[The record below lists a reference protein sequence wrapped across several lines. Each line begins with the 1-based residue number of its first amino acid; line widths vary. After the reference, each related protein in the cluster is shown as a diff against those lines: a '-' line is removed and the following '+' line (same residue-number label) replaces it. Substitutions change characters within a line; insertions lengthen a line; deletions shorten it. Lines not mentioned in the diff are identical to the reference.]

1 MTSNYSKY
9 DMFAAYRNPDR
20 IGNMIQNKISNIT
33 ENEFLFPNVDYSH
46 AYDDLIEKYSDLF
59 DGSSNST
66 EETDGDGQNVD
77 GENNSEGAEGT
88 EDGKA
93 TEGGTEDGK
102 ATEGGTEEG
111 TIATEEQMEE
121 LREAYEQV
129 EDEQGWLGKAWN
141 GVKNF
146 FGHSNGSDAVEEVL
160 DKAENGEVTYEEA
173 VEKLN
178 TYSSKQGSFVDTFAN
193 VTSGLAVALGA
204 VFSPFSFGA
213 TLAIGTAAG
222 AAMKVGIKASDKA
235 TNDVEG
241 DYKLKDFAKD
251 GLTGAVSSAVTVA
264 TAGIG
269 STGIN
274 LAKEGGKVAIKQVAV
289 EGAKA
294 GAKAGAID
302 GGVMSATNY
311 IADAAFDD
319 EEFSIGG
326 LASTT
331 LTGTVGGAATGGVV
345 GGVASSLTA
354 LKVNKSAGSSKAA
367 SELFEEASNETADQ
381 TTKNTAREA
390 SEQTIKDVSKGTTEQ
405 AAENAVQENIL
416 TGKQRKQVYKSN
428 GKVAKTQV
436 QRNTVL
442 KNKVE
447 NKEILNLQDAYK
459 AGFDESEIRAA
470 GLYNKLEKA
479 GTTAKAADD
488 ILQNSTEQVAT
499 QGEID
504 TSGESLKSI
513 SGKIKKTTRAK
524 TAITKRAKN
533 LASNA
538 KNLANMTPVEMK
550 DAIAGKAGATKQ
562 EFVDA
567 YKLLQDTDEYKTNL
581 LFRSVLDKAY
591 DTIDS

>member
-20 IGNMIQNKISNIT
+20 ISNMIQNKISNIA
-33 ENEFLFPNVDYSH
+33 ENEVIFPSVDYSDG
-46 AYDDLIEKYSDLF
+46 YNEILEKYSYLF

-66 EETDGDGQNVD
+66 VETDADGQNVD

-354 LKVNKSAGSSKAA
+354 LKVNKSSGSSKAA

-442 KNKVE
+442 KNKVN

-479 GTTAKAADD
+479 GTTSAKVNTF
-488 ILQNSTEQVAT
+488 L
-499 QGEID
+499 
-504 TSGESLKSI
+504 
-513 SGKIKKTTRAK
+513 
-524 TAITKRAKN
+524 TKRAKS
-533 LASNA
+533 LASNVQD
-538 KNLANMTPVEMK
+538 LANMTPVEMR

>member
-1 MTSNYSKY
+1 
-9 DMFAAYRNPDR
+9 MFAAYRNPDR
-20 IGNMIQNKISNIT
+20 ISNMIQNKISNID

-66 EETDGDGQNVD
+66 EETDGDGQSVD
-77 GENNSEGAEGT
+77 GENNSEDTEGT
-88 EDGKA
+88 EGA
-93 TEGGTEDGK
+93 VGTEGAEEGGT
-102 ATEGGTEEG
+102 AEEE

-146 FGHSNGSDAVEEVL
+146 FGHSNGSDAVEDVL
-160 DKAENGEVTYEEA
+160 DKAENGEVSYEEA

-178 TYSSKQGSFVDTFAN
+178 TYSQKQGSFVDTFAN

-241 DYKLKDFAKD
+241 DYKLKDLAKD
-251 GLTGAVSSAVTVA
+251 GITGAVGSAVTVA

-269 STGIN
+269 SAGIN
-274 LAKEGGKVAIKQVAV
+274 MAKEGGKVAIRQVAV

-302 GGVMSATNY
+302 GGVMGATNY

-326 LASTT
+326 LTGAT
-331 LTGTVGGAATGGVV
+331 LTGTIGGAATGGVV
-345 GGVASSLTA
+345 GGVASGLTA
-354 LKVNKSAGSSKAA
+354 LKVNKAAA
-367 SELFEEASNETADQ
+367 SSQTADGLLDEA
-381 TTKNTAREA
+381 TGKMTKQAASDASEDSMKLLPDDMFEDA
-390 SEQTIKDVSKGTTEQ
+390 SEQIADGLLNKTTGKTTEQ
-405 AAENAVQENIL
+405 AAKQTTAEAGEGLANANVKKTANNTSQENIL

-442 KNKVE
+442 KNKVN

-479 GTTAKAADD
+479 GTTSAKVNTF
-488 ILQNSTEQVAT
+488 L
-499 QGEID
+499 
-504 TSGESLKSI
+504 
-513 SGKIKKTTRAK
+513 
-524 TAITKRAKN
+524 TKRAKS
-533 LASNA
+533 LASNVQD
-538 KNLANMTPVEMK
+538 LANMTPVEMR

>member
-1 MTSNYSKY
+1 
-9 DMFAAYRNPDR
+9 
-20 IGNMIQNKISNIT
+20 
-33 ENEFLFPNVDYSH
+33 
-46 AYDDLIEKYSDLF
+46 
-59 DGSSNST
+59 
-66 EETDGDGQNVD
+66 
-77 GENNSEGAEGT
+77 
-88 EDGKA
+88 
-93 TEGGTEDGK
+93 
-102 ATEGGTEEG
+102 
-111 TIATEEQMEE
+111 MEE
-121 LREAYEQV
+121 LREDYEQV

-251 GLTGAVSSAVTVA
+251 GITGAVGSAVTVA
-264 TAGIG
+264 TAGIA

-274 LAKEGGKVAIKQVAV
+274 LAKEGGKVALKQAV
-289 EGAKA
+289 KEGAKA

-302 GGVMSATNY
+302 GGVMGATNY
-311 IADAAFDD
+311 VADAAFDD

-326 LASTT
+326 LTGAT
-331 LTGTVGGAATGGVV
+331 LTGTIGGAATGGVV

-354 LKVNKSAGSSKAA
+354 LKVNKAAA
-367 SELFEEASNETADQ
+367 SSQTADGLLDEATGKMTKQ
-381 TTKNTAREA
+381 TASDASEDSMKLLPDDMFEDA
-390 SEQTIKDVSKGTTEQ
+390 SEQTADGLLNKTTGKTTEQ
-405 AAENAVQENIL
+405 AAKQTTAEAGEGLTNANVKKTANNTSQENIL

-442 KNKVE
+442 KNKVN

-513 SGKIKKTTRAK
+513 SGKIKKTRAK

-538 KNLANMTPVEMK
+538 KDLANMTPVEMK

-562 EFVDA
+562 EFVSA
-567 YKLLQDTDEYKTNL
+567 YKLLQDTEEYKTNL
-581 LFRSVLDKAY
+581 IFRSALDSAY
-591 DTIDS
+591 KTINS

>member
-20 IGNMIQNKISNIT
+20 ISNMIQNKISNID

-66 EETDGDGQNVD
+66 EETDGDGQSVD
-77 GENNSEGAEGT
+77 GENNSEDTEGT
-88 EDGKA
+88 EGA
-93 TEGGTEDGK
+93 VGTEGAEEGGT
-102 ATEGGTEEG
+102 AEEE

-146 FGHSNGSDAVEEVL
+146 FGHSNGSDAVEDVL
-160 DKAENGEVTYEEA
+160 DKAENGEVSYEEA

-178 TYSSKQGSFVDTFAN
+178 TYSQKQGSFVDTFAN

-222 AAMKVGIKASDKA
+222 AAIKVGVKASDKA
-235 TNDVEG
+235 TNDVKG
-241 DYKLKDFAKD
+241 DYKLKDFTKD
-251 GLTGAVSSAVTVA
+251 GLTGAVGSAVTVA

-274 LAKEGGKVAIKQVAV
+274 LAKEGGKVAIKQVAL

-302 GGVMSATNY
+302 GGVMGATNY
-311 IADAAFDD
+311 VADAVFDG
-319 EEFSIGG
+319 EEFSVGG
-326 LASTT
+326 LTGAT
-331 LTGTVGGAATGGVV
+331 LTGTIGGAATGGVV
-345 GGVASSLTA
+345 GGVASGLTA

-367 SELFEEASNETADQ
+367 SEFFEEASNKSTEQAAENA
-381 TTKNTAREA
+381 TKKAG
-390 SEQTIKDVSKGTTEQ
+390 EQTIKDASKETTEQ
-405 AAENAVQENIL
+405 AAENTVQENIL
-416 TGKQRKQVYKSN
+416 TGKQRKKVYNSN

-442 KNKVE
+442 KNKVN

-479 GTTAKAADD
+479 GT
-488 ILQNSTEQVAT
+488 IEGL
-499 QGEID
+499 
-504 TSGESLKSI
+504 
-513 SGKIKKTTRAK
+513 
-524 TAITKRAKN
+524 
-533 LASNA
+533 
-538 KNLANMTPVEMK
+538 
-550 DAIAGKAGATKQ
+550 
-562 EFVDA
+562 
-567 YKLLQDTDEYKTNL
+567 
-581 LFRSVLDKAY
+581 
-591 DTIDS
+591 